1 MNQGDDESAEQ
12 KINKMIKL
20 NGDAFSR
27 SKGIFVDTY
36 KGNLTT
42 IVKRFN
48 SKSSEDDPSD
58 DNKLIQSQNDI
69 LQLLVER
76 DEQGRTPMDLACFL
90 GFKNIALYL
99 ITKMG
104 NPQVVIKQEI
114 NIDNSGRNA
123 YHNLCFKGNFDCMIA
138 LLNIER
144 VYLKKILFD

>member
-1 MNQGDDESAEQ
+1 MNKTGDQSEEQ
-12 KINKMIKL
+12 KINKMIPLK
-20 NGDAFSR
+20 AESFAR
-27 SKGIFVDTY
+27 SQGIFVDTY

-48 SKSSEDDPSD
+48 NKAKEDDPSND
-58 DNKLIQSQNDI
+58 SKLISSQNDI

-76 DEQGRTPMDLACFL
+76 DEQGRTPLDLACFL

-114 NIDNSGRNA
+114 NVDNVQRNA
-123 YHNLCFKGNFDCMIA
+123 YHKQWSSSHAVRSTF
-138 LLNIER
+138 
-144 VYLKKILFD
+144 